1 MLITFQEA
9 AQKLKAAN
17 KILITAH
24 IQPDGD
30 AIGSTLAAMQMLRS
44 MGKTVQAFIDDTVR
58 RNLHALPHFEEIRR
72 PVEGEKFDA
81 DLLLVLDTS
90 PDRIGNV
97 PKLTAAPILNIDHHV
112 TNTGEGYDLYVEK
125 KAAATCELV
134 FKLARELGAEITPEI
149 ATCIYTGIA
158 TDTGFFQFSNT
169 RAETLAIASELINC
183 GVSPHFIS

>member
-58 RNLHALPHFEEIRR
+58 RNLHALPHFEE
-72 PVEGEKFDA
+72 A
-81 DLLLVLDTS
+81 DRLKVKNST
-90 PDRIGNV
+90 RI
-97 PKLTAAPILNIDHHV
+97 
-112 TNTGEGYDLYVEK
+112 Y
-125 KAAATCELV
+125 C
-134 FKLARELGAEITPEI
+134 
-149 ATCIYTGIA
+149 
-158 TDTGFFQFSNT
+158 
-169 RAETLAIASELINC
+169 
-183 GVSPHFIS
+183 